1 MHKVTVDDAGSTVKG
16 CSLGQAERAGRG
28 IAHGKCAA
36 LKRGLV
42 LSKGCG
48 FLTEINQCDIFLP
61 GGQWQCWLQCATG
74 EWAAEVGEEVACLA
88 PPGTDLK
95 IR

>member
-42 LSKGCG
+42 LSKGCSDKQKVSVTFSYLG
-48 FLTEINQCDIFLP
+48 ASGSAGCSAQQGSGPQKLGRRWHVLLRQELI
-61 GGQWQCWLQCATG
+61 
-74 EWAAEVGEEVACLA
+74 
-88 PPGTDLK
+88 
-95 IR
+95 